1 MPKARKSYPCLCCRK
16 RSRTK
21 FARAQHLRVCKA
33 LRALKRLRVRLDDDA
48 DSRRLDEAAD
58 ALEEHAGI
66 KRALSFPEFKEY
78 LNRE

>member
-1 MPKARKSYPCLCCRK
+1 
-16 RSRTK
+16 
-21 FARAQHLRVCKA
+21 VCKA

-66 KRALSFPEFKEY
+66 ERALSFPEFKEY